1 MQTQSGVKQI
11 EDHKYTQVQKI
22 YKWLGLDFTNW
33 LVIMRSCNTS
43 SFLAHNA
50 KQLLNILL
58 DEVFV
63 LQSELKNLRI
73 RDLGWGYLPLSLG
86 FQPKTKM
93 LTRTQG
99 N

>member
-1 MQTQSGVKQI
+1 
-11 EDHKYTQVQKI
+11 
-22 YKWLGLDFTNW
+22 
-33 LVIMRSCNTS
+33 MRSCNTS

-73 RDLGWGYLPLSLG
+73 RDLGWGYLPLCLG
-86 FQPKTKM
+86 LQQTTNC
-93 LTRTQG
+93 LQG
-99 N
+99 HKEIERNQLEIRK

>member
-1 MQTQSGVKQI
+1 
-11 EDHKYTQVQKI
+11 
-22 YKWLGLDFTNW
+22 
-33 LVIMRSCNTS
+33 MRSCNTS

-50 KQLLNILL
+50 KQFLNILL

-86 FQPKTKM
+86 FQKQKC
-93 LTRTQG
+93 LQG
-99 N
+99 HKEIKRKLD